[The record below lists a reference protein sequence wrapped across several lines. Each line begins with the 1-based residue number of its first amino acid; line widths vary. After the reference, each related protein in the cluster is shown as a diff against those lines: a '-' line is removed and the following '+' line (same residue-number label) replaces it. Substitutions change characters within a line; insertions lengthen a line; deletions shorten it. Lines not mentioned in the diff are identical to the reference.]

1 MNRAAIAALMLCLV
15 GCGERSLGLQ
25 LEVAQGCAVS
35 VAKGGSV
42 LYEVLI
48 TSPDGIVSSV
58 CGACLDPSAALMSGT
73 ALIDFL
79 RTAAPACHNVQP
91 ESLLTVRVVG
101 WSVPACPAGSSSM
114 ALCAESAP
122 QTAPDGHS
130 DIDSPTTLKCSSACQ
145 ACVPLTCASQ
155 NRSCGT
161 MADGCNH
168 TLDCGT
174 CRGNQTCETS
184 GDAVSCVNKNGP

>member
-1 MNRAAIAALMLCLV
+1 MNRGVIAAVLLCLAA
-15 GCGERSLGLQ
+15 CGERSLGLQ
-25 LEVAQGCAVS
+25 LEVAPTCAVS
-35 VAKGGSV
+35 VGKGGSV
-42 LYEVLI
+42 LYEVFI

-58 CGACLDPSAALMSGT
+58 CGACLDPPNTISNGA

-91 ESLLTVRVVG
+91 DSRLTVRVVG
-101 WSVPACPAGSSSM
+101 WDVPMCPAGAPSM
-114 ALCAESAP
+114 NLCVESAP
-122 QTAPDGHS
+122 QAAPDGHS
-130 DIDSPTTLKCSSACQ
+130 DADSPTMLKCSTACQ

-168 TLDCGT
+168 TLDCGS
-174 CRGNQTCETS
+174 CRGNQTCEAS
-184 GDAVSCVNKNGP
+184 GGAVSCVNKNGP